1 MKEIQA
7 DVCVIGAGSGGLNV
21 ASGSAQ
27 LGVRTVLI
35 EGGEMGGDCLN
46 TGCVPSKALLHVAK
60 TAQIVRKAS
69 HYGISTGEDSVEVDY
84 AKAMAHVRDAITAI
98 EPHDS
103 QERFEGLGVTV
114 IRDYGRFIDPH
125 TVEAGDHRIRAKFFV
140 IATGSHAL
148 VPAVPG
154 LSETPFLTNET
165 LFTNTEKPDHLA
177 IMGGGPIGAEM
188 AQAHRRLGCRVT
200 LIEMA
205 PSILG
210 KDDPDLVDVVR
221 RQLIAEG
228 IDVRENTRVSAV
240 SGTAGDIS
248 LTLETSHG
256 TETLKASHLLVAT
269 GRKPATERLGLDAAG
284 VDHTPQAITVRP
296 NMRTSQR
303 HIFAIG
309 DVVGGPQFT
318 HMAGHHASV
327 VVREMLFRM
336 PAKADTKTVPWVTYT
351 DPELAQ
357 IGMTETAARAAGLEP
372 RVELTNVGGNDRFIT
387 ENIEEGLAKLVFD
400 AGGKLLGAGIV
411 APGAG
416 DLISSLGLVI
426 GGHIKL
432 STLASQIVPYP
443 THAEVPKR
451 MAGAHLAPTLF
462 AKRTQRLINLL
473 LKLPA

>member
-1 MKEIQA
+1 MKEIKA

-27 LGVRTVLI
+27 LGVRTVLL
-35 EGGEMGGDCLN
+35 EGGDMGGDCLN

-60 TAQIVRKAS
+60 TAQTVRKAG
-69 HYGISTGEDSVEVDY
+69 HYGISAGTESVEVDY

-114 IRDYGRFIDPH
+114 IRGYGRFVDAH
-125 TVEAGDHRIRAKFFV
+125 TVETGEHRISAKFFV

-148 VPAVPG
+148 IPPVPG
-154 LSETPFLTNET
+154 LDETLFLTNET
-165 LFTNTEKPDHLA
+165 LFTNTEKPGHLA
-177 IMGGGPIGAEM
+177 IMGGGPIGVEM
-188 AQAHRRLGCRVT
+188 AQAHRRLGCKVT

-205 PSILG
+205 PSIMG
-210 KDDPDLVDVVR
+210 KDDPDLVAVVR

-228 IDVRENTRVSAV
+228 IDVREGTRVAAV
-240 SGTAGDIS
+240 SGSVGAVS
-248 LTLETSHG
+248 LKLETGQG
-256 TETLKASHLLVAT
+256 TETVKASHLLVAT
-269 GRKPATERLGLDAAG
+269 GRKPAIERLNLDAAG
-284 VDHTPQAITVRP
+284 IDHTPQAITVRP

-336 PAKADTKTVPWVTYT
+336 PAKADTRTVPWVTYS

-372 RVELTNVGGNDRFIT
+372 QVELTNVGGNDRYIT

-400 AGGKLLGAGIV
+400 ARGKLLGAGIV

-416 DLISSLGLVI
+416 DLIASLGLVI
-426 GGHIKL
+426 GGQIKL

-443 THAEVPKR
+443 THADVPKR

-462 AKRTQRLINLL
+462 AKRTQGLISLL